1 MGPALEGTLV
11 IDLTSEFYASLGGAL
26 LGDFGANVIRIEDT
40 SNPRHVEFNRDGMHP
55 AERWDSLRELCQRNK
70 RSIELDL
77 SNSEGRKVFEQLIA
91 RADVFLT
98 DLPFPEAERQALRY
112 EDLSALKPDL
122 IYTRGSGFGPHG
134 PDRDLPALDEIA
146 AARTG
151 VMGSLPQPG
160 QPPVYSGIG
169 QMQTSTM
176 LAFGTVMALYHR
188 DESGEGQEV
197 DASLLGG
204 NMYSQSLDMQA
215 YLAIRD
221 DRFLEPID
229 RLDASNPMSGPMYPC
244 SDGRWVTLAMPDT
257 DKYWPAFAEIT
268 GLDVDDPRFNSHEK
282 RCEENRIEML
292 HLLEGIFKAM
302 PGSHWKA
309 ELSRM
314 QLPADVIEKYAYP
327 ANDDAAHA
335 NRYIIDVDHAQAG
348 SVKSLGFP
356 VHMAAHP
363 SQIRLSAPTPG
374 QHTEEILGEL
384 REEKPR

>member
-26 LGDFGANVIRIEDT
+26 LGDFGANVIRIEDI
-40 SNPRHVEFNRDGMHP
+40 SNPRPVEFNRDGMHP
-55 AERWDSLRELCQRNK
+55 PERWDSLRELCQRNK

-77 SNSEGRKVFEQLIA
+77 SNPEGRKVFEQLIA

-134 PDRDLPALDEIA
+134 PDRDLPALDELA

-188 DESGEGQEV
+188 DDSGEGQEV

-268 GLDVDDPRFNSHEK
+268 GLDVEDPRFNSHDK
-282 RCEENRIEML
+282 ALRGKPYRNASPARG
-292 HLLEGIFKAM
+292 HLQGYAGFALEGRT
-302 PGSHWKA
+302 GSH
-309 ELSRM
+309 
-314 QLPADVIEKYAYP
+314 
-327 ANDDAAHA
+327 AAP
-335 NRYIIDVDHAQAG
+335 RRRDRKVCI
-348 SVKSLGFP
+348 
-356 VHMAAHP
+356 
-363 SQIRLSAPTPG
+363 PG
-374 QHTEEILGEL
+374 E
-384 REEKPR
+384 R

>member
-1 MGPALEGTLV
+1 
-11 IDLTSEFYASLGGAL
+11 
-26 LGDFGANVIRIEDT
+26 
-40 SNPRHVEFNRDGMHP
+40 
-55 AERWDSLRELCQRNK
+55 
-70 RSIELDL
+70 
-77 SNSEGRKVFEQLIA
+77 
-91 RADVFLT
+91 
-98 DLPFPEAERQALRY
+98 
-112 EDLSALKPDL
+112 LKPDL

-356 VHMAAHP
+356 VHMADHP